1 MPQALHQPAPLSPAE
16 LLASSGSLTALLRL
30 ACQQLSVQRLAEGP
44 LHGHAL
50 TALADGG
57 PLWQRL
63 VCLYGDGQ
71 PWLLAATL
79 APQSQTALC
88 AALAALGDAPLG
100 DWLFGEAAAQRLLL
114 EPCPQPC
121 PLPLPAGVQ
130 GCHWGRRSLFT
141 THFGGPLLISEW
153 LLDGYPSGGNPNTKH
168 HHDQP

>member
-1 MPQALHQPAPLSPAE
+1 MPPALQLPAPLSPAE
-16 LLASSGSLTALLRL
+16 LLASSGSLTALLRRG
-30 ACQQLSVQRLAEGP
+30 CQQLSVQRLAEGP
-44 LHGHAL
+44 LHGSMA

-121 PLPLPAGVQ
+121 PLPLPAGVDR
-130 GCHWGRRSLFT
+130 CHWGRRSLFT
-141 THFGGPLLISEW
+141 TRLGGPLLISEW
-153 LLDGYPSGGNPNTKH
+153 LLDAYPNGESH
-168 HHDQP
+168 HGQP